1 MSNTS
6 DIDSSSTSDT
16 ASSSDIDSSSAAGT
30 VSPDV
35 DSLSDNGDGPALKW
49 EPLFENAPVCEEES
63 LLLVS
68 LFATR
73 HGLSDVA
80 VQDLLQLLALHCP
93 QPNRC
98 ITSLYR
104 YKRLNAKLHGVH
116 GATDRKQICGNC
128 HQESC
133 EDFWTTNLGL
143 RESCCQE

>member
-1 MSNTS
+1 MSNTASSS

-80 VQDLLQLLALHCP
+80 VQDLLQMLALHCP

-128 HQESC
+128 H
-133 EDFWTTNLGL
+133 
-143 RESCCQE
+143 RES